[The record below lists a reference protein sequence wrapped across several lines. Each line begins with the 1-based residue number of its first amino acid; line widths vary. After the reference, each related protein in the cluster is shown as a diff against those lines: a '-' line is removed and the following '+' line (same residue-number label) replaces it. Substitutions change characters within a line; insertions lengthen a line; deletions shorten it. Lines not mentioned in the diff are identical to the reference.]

1 MAIDFNKTTT
11 ETPAAG
17 AAKDRPQTMHWLNV
31 GKTISLKN
39 SETGEMEELFVS
51 TPIGIALDTMQ
62 PMKGNSKLA
71 RFKNE
76 FLKQLN
82 EACLTLD
89 PGSSD
94 FVSGLEIQLS
104 RVNPVKAEPT
114 EDEAAGLSQLRN
126 LFGK

>member
-1 MAIDFNKTTT
+1 MAAIDFS
-11 ETPAAG
+11 A
-17 AAKDRPQTMHWLNV
+17 PQTQTAAAPAGERTPTMCWMNV
-31 GKTISLKN
+31 GKTITLRN
-39 SETGEMEELFVS
+39 AEGEMEEMFIS
-51 TPIGIALDTMQ
+51 TPVGIALDTMA

-82 EACLTLD
+82 EACLTLE
-89 PGSSD
+89 PGSQE
-94 FVSGLEIQLS
+94 FVTGLEIQLS

-114 EDEAAGLSQLRN
+114 EDEAAGLNQLRN